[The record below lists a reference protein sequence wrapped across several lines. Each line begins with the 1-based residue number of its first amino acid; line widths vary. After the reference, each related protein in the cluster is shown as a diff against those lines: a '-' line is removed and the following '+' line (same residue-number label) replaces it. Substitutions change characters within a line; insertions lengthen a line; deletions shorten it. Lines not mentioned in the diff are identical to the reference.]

1 MTAVKDFVRISVRCM
16 IKFRVVKEFVG
27 IIVSYLI
34 KL

>member
-1 MTAVKDFVRISVRCM
+1 MRAVKDFVRISVWCM